1 MIITEKKMKIN
12 KGYLR
17 KKCQIEAICGHGLR
31 RKLFGK
37 VFFSH
42 LKKVAESKASAW
54 SSSLSCHS
62 KQEKRKV
69 ITQGN

>member
-1 MIITEKKMKIN
+1 MIITEKKDEIN

-37 VFFSH
+37 VFFSL
-42 LKKVAESKASAW
+42 LKKGSEGFCLVFFPL
-54 SSSLSCHS
+54 LSFETGKTKS
-62 KQEKRKV
+62 YNA
-69 ITQGN
+69 G